1 MILTVHPQTPVDHG
15 TIVVFTGTD
24 PDGRTFTFGVDHRPA
39 QGLLDAL
46 DTEGP
51 IDADV
56 DDFQILG
63 RTA

>member
-1 MILTVHPQTPVDHG
+1 MLLTVDPQIPQDHG

-24 PDGRTFTFGVDHRPA
+24 PDGRTVTFGVDHRPA
-39 QGLLDAL
+39 QGLFDAL
-46 DTEGP
+46 NFEGTL
-51 IDADV
+51 DVQV